1 MDSKDKSETQPT
13 RNHDIKCFR
22 YLKVRHIDSQ
32 CPNKRLMI
40 LKDHSEI
47 EFESERSKDDEMPPL
62 KDFNKEVAYP
72 IKRETSNIRYT
83 LHVRVNKDDM

>member
-1 MDSKDKSETQPT
+1 
-13 RNHDIKCFR
+13 
-22 YLKVRHIDSQ
+22 
-32 CPNKRLMI
+32 MI

-62 KDFNKEVAYP
+62 KDFNEEVAYP
-72 IKRETSNIRYT
+72 IERETSNIRYT